1 MLSRVGAKIPCKEVT
16 SAVQV
21 LGASDGSQ
29 LNAHC
34 EVFRELG

>member
-1 MLSRVGAKIPCKEVT
+1 MLSRAGAKIPCKEVT

-21 LGASDGSQ
+21 LGASDGS